1 MAEEEKVD
9 FDSFTLISTSDEGGG
24 GVGGLVDKFQM
35 GKEWLQKKQSGIQY
49 KYIYIYY
56 TCNDVVIG

>member
-35 GKEWLQKKQSGIQY
+35 GKEWLQKKQSGI
-49 KYIYIYY
+49 
-56 TCNDVVIG
+56 